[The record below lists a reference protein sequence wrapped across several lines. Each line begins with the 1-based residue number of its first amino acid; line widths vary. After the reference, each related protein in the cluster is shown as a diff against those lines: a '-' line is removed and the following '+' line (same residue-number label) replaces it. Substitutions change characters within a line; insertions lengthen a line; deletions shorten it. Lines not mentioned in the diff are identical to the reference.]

1 VPTREEGIVGERRCR
16 ASKRLRPTSSR
27 VWVPSLYLFSP
38 GPTLRNIT
46 GELGVVNTLLDVDVV
61 RAGALVGK
69 DVNESGVLDLLERYG
84 KSKVVVTPV
93 DGNGFILGRGSK
105 QRTPEVIRGVGI
117 NNIVVVGTRGQ
128 VNQLECLRVDTGDRA
143 LDEMF
148 RGYVRVTVGYG
159 EALLMEVQ

>member
-1 VPTREEGIVGERRCR
+1 
-16 ASKRLRPTSSR
+16 
-27 VWVPSLYLFSP
+27 
-38 GPTLRNIT
+38 
-46 GELGVVNTLLDVDVV
+46 
-61 RAGALVGK
+61 
-69 DVNESGVLDLLERYG
+69 
-84 KSKVVVTPV
+84 
-93 DGNGFILGRGSK
+93 
-105 QRTPEVIRGVGI
+105 VIRGVGI